1 MTSKKTILITGCSAN
16 GIGAALA
23 DALAKAGHTVFATAR
38 DPSKI
43 PTTLTAL
50 PNVKTLALDVT
61 SPSSVADAVAAVKGD
76 DRAGRLDVL
85 VNNAGAGYTIP
96 LLDADLEQAR
106 RVHDTNV
113 WGPLRTTQAF
123 ADLLIASKGRV
134 VNISSVGAVVN
145 TPWIGV
151 YSSSKAALNILS
163 DTLRL
168 ELAPFGV
175 SVLTVLVGTVSTPFH
190 ANEPDV
196 ELPPASRYA
205 LIRDTISKWAK
216 GEAGPKGGSPDELAA
231 SLVDDVVGNGKS
243 GQVWKGANS
252 GAVKFVSRW
261 VPTSMADGMMSGGQG
276 LDELSKSLQKS

>member
-23 DALAKAGHTVFATAR
+23 NALAKAGHTVFATAR

-61 SPSSVADAVAAVKGD
+61 SPSSVADAVAAVKSD

-145 TPWIGV
+145 T
-151 YSSSKAALNILS
+151 
-163 DTLRL
+163 
-168 ELAPFGV
+168 
-175 SVLTVLVGTVSTPFH
+175 
-190 ANEPDV
+190 
-196 ELPPASRYA
+196 
-205 LIRDTISKWAK
+205 
-216 GEAGPKGGSPDELAA
+216 
-231 SLVDDVVGNGKS
+231 
-243 GQVWKGANS
+243 
-252 GAVKFVSRW
+252 RW
-261 VPTSMADGMMSGGQG
+261 VPYIYIHILILCITW
-276 LDELSKSLQKS
+276 